1 MTRFIN
7 VEGNAVDAPKG
18 FLKTRTYELDGG
30 ALESPIFVGHK
41 RGHNWSARIDGKNA
55 VNPERVYLKV
65 RDGVFDLSP
74 IKSGNAFVFAG
85 DYRTAGGRLEPNRV
99 WAVVTEKDDESLR
112 LDIYESEA
120 KAISAA
126 RKGYRSV
133 PETESVTAEAAA

>member
-1 MTRFIN
+1 MTQFID
-7 VEGNAVDAPKG
+7 VEGNAIETPKG
-18 FLKTRTYELDGG
+18 FLKTRAYELDGD

-55 VNPERVYLKV
+55 VSPERVYLKT

-74 IKSGNAFVFAG
+74 IKPGNAFVFAG

-99 WAVVTEKDDESLR
+99 WAVVTEKDDDFLQ
-112 LDIYESEA
+112 LDIYEFEA

-133 PETESVTAEAAA
+133 PDTEAAA